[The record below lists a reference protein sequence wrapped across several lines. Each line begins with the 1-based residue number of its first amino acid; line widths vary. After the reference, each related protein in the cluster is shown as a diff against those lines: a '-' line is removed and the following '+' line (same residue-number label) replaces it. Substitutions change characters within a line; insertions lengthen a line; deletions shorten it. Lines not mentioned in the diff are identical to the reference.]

1 MERRKRTQSAPR
13 LRHLERDIIIG
24 IEGNWRK
31 ARQYGETE
39 QYSARKRVFLIKRE
53 PRKVFPPKY
62 SVYMFIRSRHAAAR
76 GRLSSGVY
84 NWV

>member
-39 QYSARKRVFLIKRE
+39 QYSVRKRVFLIKRE

-62 SVYMFIRSRHAAAR
+62 NVYTVSQAYFALQKTLHQ
-76 GRLSSGVY
+76 
-84 NWV
+84 NF